1 MRAEVRHQ
9 LKQDKFSRT
18 TLEVAGK
25 TVHWTVEHKNK
36 LLVSAVVVV
45 VVVLAG
51 LGSWYYLQ
59 QQDERASVDFGKAT
73 RVLETPLR
81 PPGVAAQPENP
92 SYASSEERASEAR
105 KQFQAI
111 VRNYP
116 HTRAADFARYFVGV
130 TSATLG
136 DKAMAEGELKA
147 VSGYYNAELAAL
159 AKLAL
164 ASVYR
169 DQGRTADALELY
181 QQLMAKPTHT
191 VSKSAAE
198 FELAETYQAAGKTAD
213 AKKQYQQLQKENPQS
228 AAAQLASAKL
238 EELK

>member
-1 MRAEVRHQ
+1 VRAEVRHQ

-25 TVHWTVEHKNK
+25 TVHWSVEHKNK
-36 LLVSAVVVV
+36 VMGAAAIVVVV
-45 VVVLAG
+45 ALAA

-81 PPGVAAQPENP
+81 APGVAAQPDYP
-92 SYASSEERASEAR
+92 SYASAQERATEAR

-111 VRNYP
+111 ARNYP
-116 HTRAADFARYFVGV
+116 HTRAADFAHYFVGV

-136 DKAMAEGELKA
+136 DTATAERELKA
-147 VSGYYNAELAAL
+147 VSLYRSRDLAAL

-169 DQGRTADALELY
+169 NLGRTSDAIELY
-181 QQLMAKPTHT
+181 KQLMASPTRT
-191 VSKSAAE
+191 VSKSAAQI
-198 FELAETYQAAGKTAD
+198 ELAETYQASGKTAD
-213 AKKQYQQLQKENPQS
+213 AKKQYEQLAKEAPRS
-228 AAAQLASAKL
+228 AAAQLASTKL
-238 EELK
+238 QQLK